1 MSLEIFIRILKTQA
15 DYAIMLFFNR
25 QKQQMKYKIFSTSQ
39 AEILIVDLLE
49 HGKALLSVPE

>member
-1 MSLEIFIRILKTQA
+1 
-15 DYAIMLFFNR
+15 MLFFNR